1 MKVFVT
7 GGNGFLGLNIVR
19 ALVEAGHEVTALTR
33 ANSNTT
39 YLDQFSVQTV
49 EGELTD
55 LQWLTKTLTGM
66 DAVIHTAGITGCKK
80 SEFPKLVKVNADST
94 RTMCEASL
102 AANIQ
107 RFVFTST
114 TSTVGA
120 GNHRVVADEN
130 SPLRGFRA
138 KNPYG
143 ISKQIA
149 ERHVIDATNK
159 GLNTII
165 LNPAE
170 VVGEFDYNLQ
180 WGRIILAVAFNQLP
194 FVPPGGASFCH
205 AAEVGRAHVNA
216 LTMGGTGEKYILG
229 GVNTSIQSYIETI
242 ESQLGRRADRP
253 GGNYWMKYCRA
264 WMHENF
270 PLLVREPQAVEAYRM
285 RVFGGDYFFSSA
297 SAVKKL
303 GYRELTLEQMVSDAI
318 QWYQSVGIIPAK
330 AI

>member
-1 MKVFVT
+1 MKVFIT

-19 ALVEAGHEVTALTR
+19 ALIEAGHEVTALTR

-49 EGELTD
+49 VGDLTD
-55 LQWLTKTLTGM
+55 QQWLTKTLTGM

-80 SEFPKLVKVNADST
+80 SEFPMLVQVNSDST
-94 RTMCEASL
+94 RNICEASL

-114 TSTVGA
+114 TSTLGA
-120 GNHRVVADEN
+120 GNNHAVADEN

-170 VVGEFDYNLQ
+170 VIGEFDYNLQ

-205 AAEVGRAHVNA
+205 AAEVGRAHVSA

-229 GVNTSIQSYIETI
+229 GVNASIQSYIETI
-242 ESQLGRRADRP
+242 ESLLGTRADRP
-253 GGNYWMKYCRA
+253 GGSYWMKYWRA
-264 WMHENF
+264 WLHENF
-270 PLLVREPQAVEAYRM
+270 PLLVREPPAVEAYRM
-285 RVFGGDYFFSSA
+285 RVFGGDYYFSSA

-303 GYRELTLEQMVSDAI
+303 DYRELTLEQMVNDAI